1 MKTTERVSYVRGL
14 AEGLELDTDK
24 KEVKVINAIIDLLD
38 DMAFS
43 LSEME
48 GNLND
53 VIDQV
58 DAIDED
64 LGSLEDDF
72 YDEGEEEDSD
82 EEDGC
87 FYEVTCPNC
96 NETVCL
102 SEDLVQKGQ
111 MKCPNCGEMLEF
123 DLDDIDDECCCDS
136 ECSCDE
142 NSDDE

>member
-1 MKTTERVSYVRGL
+1 MKDSIP
-14 AEGLELDTDK
+14 K

-48 GNLND
+48 DNLND

-102 SEDLVQKGQ
+102 SEDLVQKGHGYLTSGASL
-111 MKCPNCGEMLEF
+111 K
-123 DLDDIDDECCCDS
+123 DS
-136 ECSCDE
+136 NDTDKKEE
-142 NSDDE
+142 